1 MHTHGIHLQY
11 ITKQEVCQMKLTSK
25 SWIKLPL
32 ALKQLPGITKAAA
45 DVGAVIIHQC
55 AEAEPCEIS
64 RKEIAEALGY
74 AQSTVQCAVKALEAA
89 GLIEAERSNGR
100 RSRYRLTDQC
110 RELCASALKPAARSQ
125 SRPRR
130 AVTAE
135 ERKAQQLAAMSEQER
150 AEMEEYLSL
159 VNRFEED

>member
-1 MHTHGIHLQY
+1 
-11 ITKQEVCQMKLTSK
+11 MKLTSR
-25 SWIKLPL
+25 SWVKLPL

-45 DVGAVIIHQC
+45 DVGAVIVHQC

-64 RKEIAEALGY
+64 RKEIAEDLGY

-100 RSRYRLTDQC
+100 RSRYRLTELC
-110 RELCASALKPAARSQ
+110 KELCASALKPAARIQ
-125 SRPRR
+125 SGRPSRR

-135 ERKAQQLAAMSEQER
+135 ERKAQQLAAMSAAER

-159 VNRFEED
+159 VNKFEE

>member
-1 MHTHGIHLQY
+1 
-11 ITKQEVCQMKLTSK
+11 MKLTSK
-25 SWIKLPL
+25 SWVKLPL
-32 ALKQLPGITKAAA
+32 ALKQRPGITKAAA
-45 DVGAVIIHQC
+45 DVGAVIVHHC

-64 RKEIAEALGY
+64 TAEIADSLGY
-74 AQSTVQCAVKALEAA
+74 CVLTVKRSVAALVAA

-110 RELCASALKPAARSQ
+110 RELCASALKPAARISG
-125 SRPRR
+125 RPPRR

-135 ERKAQQLAAMSEQER
+135 ERKAQQLAAMSAAER

-159 VNRFEED
+159 VNRFEEE

>member
-1 MHTHGIHLQY
+1 
-11 ITKQEVCQMKLTSK
+11 MKLTSK

-32 ALKQLPGITKAAA
+32 VLKQLPGITKAAA
-45 DVGAVIIHQC
+45 DVGAVIVHQC

-64 RKEIAEALGY
+64 TAEIARAIGCGV
-74 AQSTVQCAVKALEAA
+74 STVKRSVAALAA
-89 GLIEAERSNGR
+89 AELIEVERNGTHR
-100 RSRYRLTDQC
+100 NRYRLTDQC

-125 SRPRR
+125 SRTRR

-135 ERKAQQLAAMSEQER
+135 ERKAQQLAAMSAAER

>member
-1 MHTHGIHLQY
+1 
-11 ITKQEVCQMKLTSK
+11 MKLTSR

-45 DVGAVIIHQC
+45 DVGAVIVHQC

-64 RKEIAEALGY
+64 TAEIARAIGCG
-74 AQSTVQCAVKALEAA
+74 ASTVKRSVAALAA
-89 GLIEAERSNGR
+89 ADLIEVERNGTHR
-100 RSRYRLTDQC
+100 NRYRLTDQC
-110 RELCASALKPAARSQ
+110 RELCVSALKPAARIQ
-125 SRPRR
+125 SGRPPRR

-135 ERKAQQLAAMSEQER
+135 ERKAQQLAAMSAAER

>member
-1 MHTHGIHLQY
+1 
-11 ITKQEVCQMKLTSK
+11 MKLTSR
-25 SWIKLPL
+25 SWVKLPL

-45 DVGAVIIHQC
+45 DVGAVIVHQC

-64 RKEIAEALGY
+64 TAEIADSLGY
-74 AQSTVQCAVKALEAA
+74 CVLTVKRSVAALVAA

-100 RSRYRLTDQC
+100 RSRYRLTELC
-110 RELCASALKPAARSQ
+110 RQTCASALKPAARSQ

-135 ERKAQQLAAMSEQER
+135 ERKAQQLAAMSAQER

-159 VNRFEED
+159 VNKFEE

>member
-1 MHTHGIHLQY
+1 
-11 ITKQEVCQMKLTSK
+11 MKLTSR
-25 SWIKLPL
+25 SWVKLPL

-45 DVGAVIIHQC
+45 DVGAVIVHQC

-100 RSRYRLTDQC
+100 RSRYRLTELC
-110 RELCASALKPAARSQ
+110 RELCASALKPAARIQ
-125 SRPRR
+125 SGRPSRR

-135 ERKAQQLAAMSEQER
+135 ERKAQQLAAMSAQER

-159 VNRFEED
+159 VNRFED

>member
-1 MHTHGIHLQY
+1 MHAHGIHLQY
-11 ITKQEVCQMKLTSK
+11 ITKQEACQMKLTSR

-45 DVGAVIIHQC
+45 DVGAVIVHQC

-74 AQSTVQCAVKALEAA
+74 AQSTVQYAVKALKAA
-89 GLIEAERSNGR
+89 GLIEVERCTTK
-100 RSRYRLTDQC
+100 RSRYRLTQHC

-130 AVTAE
+130 AATAE
-135 ERKAQQLAAMSEQER
+135 ERKAQQLAAMSAAER

-159 VNRFEED
+159 VNRFEEE

>member
-1 MHTHGIHLQY
+1 
-11 ITKQEVCQMKLTSK
+11 MKLTSK

>member
-1 MHTHGIHLQY
+1 
-11 ITKQEVCQMKLTSK
+11 MKLTSR
-25 SWIKLPL
+25 SWVKLPL

-45 DVGAVIIHQC
+45 DVGAVIVHQC

-110 RELCASALKPAARSQ
+110 RELCASALKPAARISG
-125 SRPRR
+125 RPPRR
-130 AVTAE
+130 SATAE
-135 ERKAQQLAAMSEQER
+135 ERRAQQIAAMSAQER
-150 AEMEEYLSL
+150 AEMEDYLSL
-159 VNRFEED
+159 VNRFEEE

>member
-1 MHTHGIHLQY
+1 
-11 ITKQEVCQMKLTSK
+11 MKLTSK
-25 SWIKLPL
+25 SWVKLPL

-45 DVGAVIIHQC
+45 DVGAVIVHQC

-110 RELCASALKPAARSQ
+110 RELCASALKARIQ
-125 SRPRR
+125 SGRPSRR
-130 AVTAE
+130 ATTAE
-135 ERKAQQLAAMSEQER
+135 ERKAQQIAAMSAQER
-150 AEMEEYLSL
+150 AEMEDYLSL
-159 VNRFEED
+159 VNRFED